1 MEGPGLCLQGDYGT
15 YADACGIGGSP
26 ALSPRMPWETYR
38 CRGRLW
44 VGPYPF
50 SASALDRWCV

>member
-15 YADACGIGGSP
+15 YAEPKGSGGSP
-26 ALSPRMPWETYR
+26 ALSPLMPWETYR

-44 VGPYPF
+44 VGTYPF
-50 SASALDRWCV
+50 PESALDR